1 MRQTGAEVV
10 REVGTTTVECS
21 SGENEMMCSNTALPD
36 HRRHRRRFRL
46 FTLAVVALVVVLAV
60 VALLAL
66 RYRSHL
72 FWRYESTRLGL
83 HQVQAIPDRAMPDSP
98 TPDDWF
104 RCCVGCIEFS
114 LPPELASNRVADKSA
129 ASPVTFQHGSR
140 AVVVA
145 LPADASEF
153 SSLFNAASEL
163 CPQPQRFTMP
173 KLRRACYQA
182 SSDDFRWSMTPN
194 EVRWHAFCIT
204 TGKLIRF
211 KSDGHTESLC
221 RQDLDGIVHFG
232 GDRVVFDWQS
242 NNCTWGGYI
251 HFIDHGD
258 KADPTWIRAVCQS
271 LKVRTRQKRHT
282 HNDPQTQQKR
292 PHRP

>member
-1 MRQTGAEVV
+1 MMCGRLGAF
-10 REVGTTTVECS
+10 RAVECS
-21 SGENEMMCSNTALPD
+21 SGQNEMMCSSTALPE

-46 FTLAVVALVVVLAV
+46 FTLAVVALVVLAV

-72 FWRYESTRLGL
+72 FWRYEANRLGL
-83 HQVQAIPDRAMPDSP
+83 HDVQTIPDRPMRDSP
-98 TPDDWF
+98 TPEGWL
-104 RCCVGCIEFS
+104 RCRVGCIEFS
-114 LPPELASNRVADKSA
+114 LPPELASSRVAQNNA
-129 ASPVTFQHGSR
+129 ASPVTFQHGSC

-145 LPADASEF
+145 LPADASAF
-153 SSLFNAASEL
+153 SDLLNAASEL

-182 SSDDFRWSMTPN
+182 SSDGFRWSMTPD

-204 TGKLIRF
+204 TSRLIRF
-211 KSDGHTESLC
+211 KSDGHTESFFH
-221 RQDLDGIVHFG
+221 QDFDGIVHFFG
-232 GDRVVFDWQS
+232 ERAVFDWQG

-271 LKVRTRQKRHT
+271 LEVRTRQKNHAN
-282 HNDPQTQQKR
+282 NDPQRQQES